1 MAVCEQAGPPV
12 AVLWYVAEGAMGCFK
27 DVILSE
33 FDFPVTLASHLSDVR
48 RIDVRVFWGRVVE
61 NNSVVG

>member
-1 MAVCEQAGPPV
+1 MSCAYLAGQPV

-33 FDFPVTLASHLSDVR
+33 FDFPVTLASHLSEVMEHL
-48 RIDVRVFWGRVVE
+48 VMV
-61 NNSVVG
+61 